1 MRVSLIVVCIYGM
14 VIGACRYTGLVVFHA
29 RLMVEWL
36 QKNTG
41 KLMCRS
47 DKDGSVGERW

>member
-1 MRVSLIVVCIYGM
+1 MRVPLIVVCIYGM
-14 VIGACRYTGLVVFHA
+14 VAGACRYANLVVFHA

-41 KLMCRS
+41 KLMKVLLES
-47 DKDGSVGERW
+47 AGNGVK